1 MDDDIRDR
9 FRGISRGARDNVP
22 MYQPRTSVPP
32 RREPT
37 PQNPNP
43 EPPKPK
49 PKPPKPPKAK
59 KHRRKRSKKTKLLIL
74 LFIILLIAGGA
85 GYALYINKYAIK
97 PAQQVAV
104 PQVTKTEEPK
114 LTGTIRF
121 VAVGDSWAFESINN
135 AAKQSDGSYDYAP
148 MISVFKPFFDKSDI
162 RLCNQTTSG
171 GGGEVSGYPSFNAP
185 LAWSSGFA
193 AAGCNL
199 INLASDHMNDKGQPA
214 IDATRTTWDAA
225 QNVLAVAGANR
236 SAEEQAKI
244 SYFSVK
250 GLKFAYLAYT
260 TNTLNKQATPFGV
273 NQYSDELAGKQITE
287 ARKNAKMVI
296 VSIHWG
302 AEDSLDI
309 NADQDRIGQF
319 LATQNVDVVVGSGP
333 RVPQPV
339 KVLDGTDGHQTLAW
353 FSLGNFLNSQL
364 PINNLIGGMA
374 VMDIDAATLKIKAPK
389 LMPVYMHYE
398 WTAAQK
404 ASGNVNARHD
414 FKLFPLDLAA
424 EVLAKSQNNTTAEA
438 QTTRITD
445 IVNKFTPIQVIKST
459 EF

>member
-9 FRGISRGARDNVP
+9 FRGISRGARDNAP
-22 MYQPRTSVPP
+22 MYQPRPSVPQSHV
-32 RREPT
+32 EASTT
-37 PQNPNP
+37 PKP

-49 PKPPKPPKAK
+49 PAKPPKAK
-59 KHRRKRSKKTKLLIL
+59 KHRRKRSKKVKLLIF
-74 LFIILLIAGGA
+74 LFVILLIAGGA
-85 GYALYINKYAIK
+85 GYALYLRKYANR
-97 PAQQVAV
+97 PAQQTET

-135 AAKQSDGSYDYAP
+135 AAKQPDGSYDYAP
-148 MISVFKPFFDKSDI
+148 MMSAFKPFFDKSDI

-171 GGGEVSGYPSFNAP
+171 GGGDISGYPSFNAP

-193 AAGCNL
+193 GAGCNL

-225 QNVLAVAGANR
+225 QNMLAIAGANR
-236 SAEEQAKI
+236 SAEEQSKI
-244 SYFSVK
+244 TYFSVK

-260 TNTLNKQATPFGV
+260 TNTLNKQVTPFGV
-273 NQYSDELAGKQITE
+273 NLYSDELASKQIAE

-296 VSIHWG
+296 VSMHWG
-302 AEDSLDI
+302 VEDGLDI
-309 NADQDRIGQF
+309 NADQDRIAQF
-319 LATQNVDVVVGSGP
+319 LATQNVDAVVGSGP
-333 RVPQPV
+333 RVLQPA
-339 KVLDGTDGHQTLAW
+339 KLLTGTDGHQTLVW

-374 VMDIDAATLKIKAPK
+374 VMDIDAATLKIKTPK
-389 LMPVYMHYE
+389 LIPVYMHYE

-404 ASGNVNARHD
+404 AAGNVNARHD

-424 EVLAKSQNNTTAEA
+424 EPLAKSLNGTTVEA
-438 QTTRITD
+438 QTTRVTG
-445 IVNKFTPIQVIKST
+445 IVNTFTPIQVIKST

>member
-9 FRGISRGARDNVP
+9 FRGISRGARDNAP

-37 PQNPNP
+37 PPNPKP
-43 EPPKPK
+43 EPPKPT
-49 PKPPKPPKAK
+49 PPKPPKAK

-74 LFIILLIAGGA
+74 LFVILLVAGGA
-85 GYALYINKYAIK
+85 GYALYINKYANK
-97 PAQQVAV
+97 PAQQIEA
-104 PQVTKTEEPK
+104 PQVIKTEEPK

-135 AAKQSDGSYDYAP
+135 AAKQPDGSYNYAP
-148 MISVFKPFFDKSDI
+148 MMSAFKPFFDKSDI
-162 RLCNQTTSG
+162 RLCNQITSG
-171 GGGEVSGYPSFNAP
+171 GGGDISGYPSFNAP
-185 LAWSSGFA
+185 PAWSSGFA
-193 AAGCNL
+193 VAGCNL
-199 INLASDHMNDKGQPA
+199 INLASDHMNDKSQPA

-273 NQYSDELAGKQITE
+273 NLYSDELAGKQIAE

-296 VSIHWG
+296 VSMHWG
-302 AEDSLDI
+302 VEDSLDI

-339 KVLDGTDGHQTLAW
+339 KVLGGANGHQTLVW

-364 PINNLIGGMA
+364 PINNLFGGVA

-404 ASGNVNARHD
+404 AAGNVNARHD

-424 EVLAKSQNNTTAEA
+424 EALAKSQNNTTVEA

-445 IVNKFTPIQVIKST
+445 IINKFTPIQVIKST